1 MAIAKEVRIK
11 IHSVKNTQ
19 KITKAMEMVA
29 ASKMRKTQDRMQR
42 AIPYAKKIMSV
53 INHIAASNSEYRH
66 PFMERREIKRVGYL
80 IVTTDRGLCGG
91 LNSNLLKAT
100 IKAIKQNMDANIEI
114 SLCLIGSKAI
124 NFFKRMGGQILGAK
138 KDLGD
143 APNVSDLIGIVKVML
158 DAYLDKKIDA
168 LYLCSNE
175 FVSTMRQEPRIQQ
188 ILPLIPSE
196 EVILQRHWDYIYEP
210 DNAPDLLDRLLTRY
224 IESQVYRA
232 VTENIASEQAARM
245 LAMRN
250 ATDNAI
256 ELIANLQLVYNKARQ
271 AAITRELS
279 EIVAGASVI

>member
-1 MAIAKEVRIK
+1 MANAKEIRLK

-29 ASKMRKTQDRMQR
+29 ASKMRKTQDRMRR
-42 AIPYAKKIMSV
+42 AIPYAKKILNV
-53 INHIAASNSEYRH
+53 ISHVALGHSEYRH
-66 PFMERREIKRVGYL
+66 PYMEKREVKRVGY
-80 IVTTDRGLCGG
+80 IVITTDRGLCAG

-100 IKAIKQNMDANIEI
+100 IKAIKQHVDHGVEVD
-114 SLCLIGSKAI
+114 LCLIGSKAMA
-124 NFFKRMGGQILGAK
+124 FFKRIGGRILAHK

-143 APNVSDLIGIVKVML
+143 MPNVTDLIGIVKVML
-158 DAYLDKKIDA
+158 DAYLAKKIDA

-175 FVSTMRQEPRIQQ
+175 FISTMRQEPHIQQ
-188 ILPLIPSE
+188 VLPLIASE
-196 EVILQRHWDYIYEP
+196 DTSIQHHWDYLYEP
-210 DNAPDLLDRLLTRY
+210 DNAPLLMETLLTRY

-232 VTENIASEQAARM
+232 VIENIACEQAARM

-250 ATDNAI
+250 ATDNAS
-256 ELIANLQLVYNKARQ
+256 ELISTLQLIYNKARQ

>member
-1 MAIAKEVRIK
+1 MANAKEIRLK

-29 ASKMRKTQDRMQR
+29 ASKMRKTQDRMR
-42 AIPYAKKIMSV
+42 RSIPYAKKILNV
-53 INHIAASNSEYRH
+53 ISHVALGHSEYRH
-66 PFMERREIKRVGYL
+66 PYMEKRDVKRVGY
-80 IVTTDRGLCGG
+80 IVISTDRGLCAG

-100 IKAIKQNMDANIEI
+100 IKSIKQNIEKGI
-114 SLCLIGSKAI
+114 EVDLCLIGGKAMA
-124 NFFKRMGGQILGAK
+124 FFKRMGGNILAHK

-143 APNVSDLIGIVKVML
+143 TPSVTDLIGIVKVML

-188 ILPLIPSE
+188 ILPLIASE
-196 EVILQRHWDYIYEP
+196 NTSIQHHWDYIYEP
-210 DNAPDLLDRLLTRY
+210 DNAPELLGTLLTRY
-224 IESQVYRA
+224 IESQVYRS
-232 VTENIASEQAARM
+232 VIENIACEQASRM

-250 ATDNAI
+250 ATDNAAEMI
-256 ELIANLQLVYNKARQ
+256 SSLQLIYNKARQ

-279 EIVAGASVI
+279 EIVAGASVL